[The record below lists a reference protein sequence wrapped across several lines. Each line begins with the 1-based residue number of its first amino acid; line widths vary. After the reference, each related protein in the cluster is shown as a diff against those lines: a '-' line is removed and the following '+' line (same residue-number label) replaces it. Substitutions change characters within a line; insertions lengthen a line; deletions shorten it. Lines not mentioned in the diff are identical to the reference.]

1 MGDLH
6 RSLKRQTKRLE
17 SIRLGQSDPTGS
29 DGTETEETPG
39 GVIEVTDPKTCAIG
53 LAAGLQFNTDTFGS
67 CATTVIDQVEQL
79 TQFGKDFSNLG
90 ESFAWFTT
98 FLYNPTRLMK
108 STTASYE

>member
-17 SIRLGQSDPTGS
+17 AIRLGQSPDDPTGS

-67 CATTVIDQVEQL
+67 CTTVVIDQVEQL
-79 TQFGKDFSNLG
+79 RQLEKDFSNLG
-90 ESFAWFTT
+90 NSYEWFTT
-98 FLYNPTRLMK
+98 LFYNPTRLFK
-108 STTASYE
+108 SSSA